1 MTLNYTGRC
10 KAPDE
15 GGPRIAS
22 HICGP
27 AEGVTVITGARA
39 PTRALTCVPDA
50 PSPPPL
56 FTSSLSLCIFPL
68 LYLALTLLRG
78 NLLINSQLVSAARR
92 LINRRRVAR
101 WRHAQNPPS

>member
-1 MTLNYTGRC
+1 M
-10 KAPDE
+10 K
-15 GGPRIAS
+15 GGSRIAS
-22 HICGP
+22 HICGL

-39 PTRALTCVPDA
+39 PTRALTCVPHV
-50 PSPPPL
+50 PL
-56 FTSSLSLCIFPL
+56 PTSSLSLCILPL